1 MDAWDRI
8 FFRLRILARKNVLGK
23 KNDVKGT
30 FGWIP
35 LSFLSGRDIH
45 RITVGSGL
53 SILWPVANSRSF
65 RRKSPCVLPSPPSF
79 FLSASMREGQDP
91 RIKGRSVLEGKG
103 GLQF

>member
-1 MDAWDRI
+1 MDAWDRVS
-8 FFRLRILARKNVLGK
+8 FWLWILARKNVLGQK
-23 KNDVKGT
+23 HDLKGT
-30 FGWIP
+30 FGRIP
-35 LSFLSGRDIH
+35 RSSLSGRDIH
-45 RITVGSGL
+45 RIPVGSGL
-53 SILWPVANSRSF
+53 SILWPVANSQPF